1 MEKDLQHRLPCET
14 DSLDSIADQLM
25 RLRTEMLSMESR
37 YDGWDKIHPHHL
49 RSARNLIHYMAL
61 RRYDVRELQIALSEW
76 GLSSLGRAERK
87 VQATVDTLLHVIHA
101 LRGETW
107 SPTEDPPACFRE
119 GRRLLEHNTASLL
132 GDIPSGRRVRIMV
145 TMPGTAADD
154 YGLVADLLQQGMN
167 CARINCAHDHP
178 AVWEKIVGNIRR
190 ASDVMGIPCKILMD
204 LGGPK
209 LRTGTVEPGPPV
221 LRMRPERNDVG
232 KVTAPARLWL
242 YPAEHGQSDKPD
254 PQGSLPLPGDW
265 LAQCKR
271 GDTILLTDGRGSK
284 RRLQVDTV
292 TEKAVLV
299 TCRKTVYFVPGTQL
313 QLVTTGKRK
322 PKNRNVRLV
331 ADLPRKEGGIRLSAG
346 DLLVLSADGH
356 PGTNARFDPDT
367 NEWHPA
373 TIGCSIP
380 AIFPHLQIGE
390 PIWFDDGKIGG
401 TIEAV
406 RTDRVE
412 VRINRT
418 RPGGGRL
425 RAEKGINLPDSQLDL
440 PALTED
446 DANDLPF
453 VVKHA
458 DMVGLS
464 FVNTPRDVDRLVEQL
479 RTLTDNPPAIVLKVE
494 TRRGFDNLPAML
506 LTAMQL
512 PTAGVMIAR
521 GDLAIEC
528 GFGRLAEVQEQILWL
543 CEAAHLP
550 AIWATQVLEG
560 MARQGLPSRAEITD
574 AAMGQRSEC
583 IMLNKGEHIVAATHA
598 LDDILRRMQDHQT
611 KKRALLR
618 KLLLSEK
625 FFQSWSPTASSK

>member
-1 MEKDLQHRLPCET
+1 MEKEFPHNLPCET
-14 DSLDSIADQLM
+14 EPLDSIAAELL
-25 RLRTEMLSMESR
+25 RLRTEMLRMESS
-37 YDGWDKIHPHHL
+37 YAAWDNIHPHH
-49 RSARNLIHYMAL
+49 RKSARNLIHYMAL

-101 LRGETW
+101 LQGKTW
-107 SPTEDPPACFRE
+107 TPAEKPPACFRE
-119 GRRLLEHNTASLL
+119 GRQLLEHNTAALL

-154 YGLVADLLQQGMN
+154 YGLVTDLLRQGMN

-178 AVWEKIVGNIRR
+178 AVWEKIIGNIRR
-190 ASDVMGIPCKILMD
+190 ASDVTGIPCKILMD

-209 LRTGTVEPGPPV
+209 LRTGIVEPGPPV
-221 LRMRPERNDVG
+221 LRIRPERNDTG

-242 YPAEHGQSDKPD
+242 YPENHWQQDRPD
-254 PQGSLPLPGDW
+254 PRSSLPLPGDW

-271 GDTILLTDGRGSK
+271 GDSILLTDGRGAK
-284 RRLQVDTV
+284 RRLKVDTV
-292 TEKAVLV
+292 TEKAVMV

-313 QLVTTGKRK
+313 HLFPTGKRK
-322 PKNRNVRLV
+322 PKNRTVRLV
-331 ADLPRKEGGIRLSAG
+331 ADLPRKAGALRLTAG
-346 DLLVLSADGH
+346 DLLVLSAAGQ

-367 NEWHPA
+367 NQWIPA

-380 AIFPHLQIGE
+380 SIFPHLQIGE

-401 TIEAV
+401 STEAV
-406 RTDRVE
+406 YPAEVH

-418 RPGGGRL
+418 GPGGGRL
-425 RAEKGINLPDSQLDL
+425 RAEKGINLPESQLDL

-446 DANDLPF
+446 DVENLSF
-453 VVKHA
+453 VVEHA

-464 FVNTPRDVDRLVEQL
+464 FVNSPQDVGQLVEQL
-479 RTLTDNPPAIVLKVE
+479 RTRTEHPPAVVLKVE

-512 PTAGVMIAR
+512 PAVGVMIAR

-560 MARQGLPSRAEITD
+560 MARAGLPSRAEITD

-583 IMLNKGEHIVAATHA
+583 IMLNKGEHIVEATHA

-625 FFQSWSPTASSK
+625 FFQSWPADPSK